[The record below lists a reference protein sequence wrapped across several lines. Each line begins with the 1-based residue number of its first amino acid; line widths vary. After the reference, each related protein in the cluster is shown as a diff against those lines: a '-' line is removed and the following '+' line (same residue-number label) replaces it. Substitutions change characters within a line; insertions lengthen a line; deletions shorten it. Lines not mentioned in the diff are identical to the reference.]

1 MNINKSTP
9 PVNIKGSDE
18 KSLKKFLQKD
28 LTPYLVFAVPL
39 AFMAIFL
46 VYPMVVTMLRAFM
59 PSGNKLVLGSFSLQG
74 FTKFFESAM
83 YQKALLNSFIVSLAV
98 TFFCVLIGVPMG
110 YFVARV
116 KMPGKNLMLS
126 LGILPI
132 IMPSFVGAF
141 TWVILLG
148 RQGVVRHFL
157 NFIFAPLGME
167 VPTIYGM
174 FGMILCMTL
183 TYYPFVF
190 QLSYGAFASAN
201 SLLEEAGMLMGA
213 GRWHIFRTIT
223 FPLILPSLG
232 AGALLVFVRA
242 IGNFGIPAI
251 IGGDKYV
258 LPTLIY
264 FRVNG
269 FWDLNG
275 AASIA
280 VVNVLITALVL
291 YLQKR
296 VINRHEYE
304 TISATHSEI
313 KLHEGKAIRIIA
325 IVYCIIILVV
335 SLLPQITIIV
345 MSFFEKWVGLFPE
358 GFTFRNYLRIPQYSN
373 KELFNTFYLSIL
385 ATVLA
390 AVLGSLIAYIT
401 ERKKPKGA
409 ALLDLSIMA
418 PFILPGTVVSVALL
432 SAFSGN
438 SLIKLTG
445 TYTIIVIS
453 YMVRRT
459 PYVYRSVAAS
469 LSQLNP
475 SLEEASTIAGANWFY
490 TFRRVSVPLIMP
502 AIISGSI
509 LTLTTLLQELSTTI
523 LLYSSR
529 TRTVPIQ
536 IYGAVA
542 DGKLGEASALSVILL
557 VVVFGIVYLMNH
569 KQGKSIASSFKM
581 G

>member
-1 MNINKSTP
+1 MSHD
-9 PVNIKGSDE
+9 PVNA
-18 KSLKKFLQKD
+18 KKMRKD
-28 LTPYLVFAVPL
+28 ITPYLIFTIPLVF
-39 AFMAIFL
+39 MMIFL
-46 VYPMVVTMLRAFM
+46 MYPMVLTILRAFM
-59 PSGNKLVLGSFSLQG
+59 PSGNKLQPGAFSLDG
-74 FTKFFESAM
+74 FTKFFTSSM
-83 YQKALLNSFIVSLAV
+83 YKKALNNSFIVSLSV
-98 TFFCVLIGVPMG
+98 TGLCILIGVPMG

-116 KMPGKNLMLS
+116 KIPGKNFMLS

-157 NFIFAPLGME
+157 NLLLAPLGITI
-167 VPTIYGM
+167 PTIYGM

-190 QLSYGAFASAN
+190 QLAYGAFASAN
-201 SLLEEAGMLMGA
+201 ALLEEAGMLMGA
-213 GRWHIFRTIT
+213 SRWHIFRTIT

-280 VVNVLITALVL
+280 IVNVAITALVL

-296 VINRHEYE
+296 IVSRHEYE

-313 KLHEGKAIRIIA
+313 KQHDGKAIRIIA
-325 IVYCIIILVV
+325 FVYCAIILVV

-358 GFTFRNYLRIPQYSN
+358 GFTLRHYTRIPTHSH
-373 KELFNTFYLSIL
+373 KELFNTFYLSIM

-390 AVLGSLIAYIT
+390 ALLGSLVAYIT

-409 ALLDLSIMA
+409 ALLDMSIMM

-438 SLIKLTG
+438 SIIKLTG

-523 LLYSSR
+523 LLYSSK

-542 DGKLGEASALSVILL
+542 DGKLGEASALSVVLL
-557 VVVFGIVYLMNH
+557 IVVFVIVYAMNR
-569 KQGKSIASSFKM
+569 KQGKSIASAFKM

>member
-1 MNINKSTP
+1 MRKSKDLERAKKITS
-9 PVNIKGSDE
+9 SDV
-18 KSLKKFLQKD
+18 KTFLKKDF
-28 LTPYLVFAVPL
+28 TPYLVFAIPL
-39 AFMAIFL
+39 IFL
-46 VYPMVVTMLRAFM
+46 VIFLIYPLVSVMMRAFM
-59 PSGNKLVLGSFSLQG
+59 PAGRHFTLGTFSLEG
-74 FTKFFESAM
+74 FTKFFTSSM
-83 YQKALLNSFIVSLAV
+83 YRRALWNSFIVSISV
-98 TFFCVLIGVPMG
+98 TVFSLVVGVPMG

-141 TWVILLG
+141 TWIILLG
-148 RQGVVRHFL
+148 RNGVLRYFL
-157 NFIFAPLGME
+157 NFLLSPLGIE

-201 SLLEEAGMLMGA
+201 SLLEEAGMLMG
-213 GRWHIFRTIT
+213 GSKWQIFRTVS

-232 AGALLVFVRA
+232 AAALLVFVRA
-242 IGNFGIPAI
+242 IGNFGIPAV

-280 VVNVLITALVL
+280 LVNVVITGFVL
-291 YLQKR
+291 WFQKY
-296 VINRHEYE
+296 VISQREYE

-313 KLHEGKAIRIIA
+313 KLHEGKAIKIIA
-325 IVYCIIILVV
+325 LVYCIIVLVL
-335 SLLPQITIIV
+335 SLLPQLTIII
-345 MSFFEKWVGLFPE
+345 MSFSTRWIGLFPE
-358 GFTFRNYLRIPQYSN
+358 GFTFKNYIRIPTYSHR
-373 KELFNTFYLSIL
+373 ELFNTFTFSLTATIL
-385 ATVLA
+385 AAL
-390 AVLGSLIAYIT
+390 LGSLIAYIT

-409 ALLDLSIMA
+409 VLLDMTIMA

-445 TYTIIVIS
+445 TYSIIIIA

-490 TFRRVSVPLIMP
+490 TFRRVSVPLILP
-502 AIISGSI
+502 SIISGSI

-523 LLYSSR
+523 LLYSSK

-542 DGKLGEASALSVILL
+542 DGKLGEASALSVVLL
-557 VVVFGIVYLMNH
+557 VVVFGIIYLMN
-569 KQGKSIASSFKM
+569 KTRGLSISASFKM